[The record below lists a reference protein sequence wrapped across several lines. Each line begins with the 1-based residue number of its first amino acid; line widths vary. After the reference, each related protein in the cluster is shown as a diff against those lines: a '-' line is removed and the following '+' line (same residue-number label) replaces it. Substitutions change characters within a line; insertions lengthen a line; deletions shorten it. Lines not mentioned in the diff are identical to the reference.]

1 MSRRLTSPPSPVPV
15 AVLVASFLFNLGQG
29 VLRPAL
35 PLYLERSFAAN
46 YRMVTLIPVVFG
58 AGRWVASLPT
68 GYLLDRLGRRPLM
81 IAGLLVMA
89 GVDVASAIV
98 ALFGVFLALRTLGGF
113 GWAMFGTVAMT
124 VVVSQPSAERRGR
137 TISLLLMSETLGL
150 LFGSTAGGVLYQVV
164 GATSPFVFEAACM
177 VLAAVAVAWQTAPPA
192 RPTTSRLA
200 WSDYDL
206 LKAVWRVP
214 GVHLMCL
221 TNGVLIAV
229 QTGILVFLYP
239 LFLAKQGHL
248 RPAAIGYLV
257 SLSVLGRLLALWLGG
272 SLSDRWGRAAV
283 ITPGLLAYSLLLGS
297 LTLIAHPVLLGVWSL
312 MIGGASGFVATI
324 PTAVLGDRVSP
335 PLQAIAI
342 GWLRTV
348 GDSGFIVG
356 PLVFGALADATLLA
370 APFMLGAAILA
381 AIALCCRSL
390 GDGFRTSAGP
400 PAVGPSHA

>member
-1 MSRRLTSPPSPVPV
+1 
-15 AVLVASFLFNLGQG
+15 VLVASFLFNLGQG

-46 YRMVTLIPVVFG
+46 YRMVTLIPVAFG
-58 AGRWVASLPT
+58 AGRRVASLPT
-68 GYLLDRLGRRPLM
+68 GYLLDRVGRRPLM

-89 GVDVASAIV
+89 GVDIASAVV

-113 GWAMFGTVAMT
+113 GWAMFGTVATT

-206 LKAVWRVP
+206 LKALWRVP
-214 GVHLMCL
+214 GVHL
-221 TNGVLIAV
+221 
-229 QTGILVFLYP
+229 
-239 LFLAKQGHL
+239 
-248 RPAAIGYLV
+248 
-257 SLSVLGRLLALWLGG
+257 
-272 SLSDRWGRAAV
+272 
-283 ITPGLLAYSLLLGS
+283 
-297 LTLIAHPVLLGVWSL
+297 
-312 MIGGASGFVATI
+312 IGGASGFVATI

-356 PLVFGALADATLLA
+356 PLVFGALADATLLS

-381 AIALCCRSL
+381 AIAWCCRSL
-390 GDGFRTSAGP
+390 GGGFRAPVGP
-400 PAVGPSHA
+400 PTVGPSHA